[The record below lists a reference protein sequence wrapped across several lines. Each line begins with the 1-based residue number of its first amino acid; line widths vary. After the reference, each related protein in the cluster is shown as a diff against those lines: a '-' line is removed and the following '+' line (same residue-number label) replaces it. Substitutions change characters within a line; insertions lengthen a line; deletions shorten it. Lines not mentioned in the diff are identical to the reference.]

1 MSGVYLHIPFCKKA
15 CHYCDFHFSTSMQ
28 TKDLMIKSMVKE
40 IDVHCNF
47 TDTAIETIYFG
58 GGTPSILGIQDIDT
72 LLNKIKK
79 TFLVVNEP
87 EITFEANP
95 DDLTSEKLRELKNAG
110 INRLSIGIQSF
121 HDDDLLLMNRA
132 HSCDQAINSIKLAQE
147 EGFSNISI
155 DLIYG
160 LPGLSAS
167 NWSANIQNAIDL
179 NVQHISAYCLTIE
192 KKTVFYN
199 WYESN
204 KIILPDDQQTLDQFV
219 VLTDLLVANGFEHY
233 EISNFG
239 KQGYYSKHNSNYW
252 LQEKYLGIGPS
263 AHSFNGQSRMWNVR
277 NNNQYIKAIAE
288 KTTFYDQETLT
299 PRDHFNEYILT
310 RLRTKWGINKAE
322 LKDRHQTYYAILKK
336 QMKKWLDQKMVLEN
350 DTFFVL
356 SPSGKFIADRII
368 SDLFII
374 DE

>member
-199 WYESN
+199 WHESN

-288 KTTFYDQETLT
+288 KTTFYDQET
-299 PRDHFNEYILT
+299 
-310 RLRTKWGINKAE
+310 
-322 LKDRHQTYYAILKK
+322 
-336 QMKKWLDQKMVLEN
+336 
-350 DTFFVL
+350 
-356 SPSGKFIADRII
+356 
-368 SDLFII
+368 
-374 DE
+374 

>member
-310 RLRTKWGINKAE
+310 RLRTKWGINKVE

>member
-199 WYESN
+199 WHESN

-336 QMKKWLDQKMVLEN
+336 QMKKWLDQEMILEN
-350 DTFFVL
+350 ETFFIL
-356 SPSGKFIADRII
+356 SPGGKFIADRII

-374 DE
+374 DK

>member
-1 MSGVYLHIPFCKKA
+1 M
-15 CHYCDFHFSTSMQ
+15 
-28 TKDLMIKSMVKE
+28 
-40 IDVHCNF
+40 
-47 TDTAIETIYFG
+47 
-58 GGTPSILGIQDIDT
+58 
-72 LLNKIKK
+72 
-79 TFLVVNEP
+79 
-87 EITFEANP
+87 
-95 DDLTSEKLRELKNAG
+95 
-110 INRLSIGIQSF
+110 
-121 HDDDLLLMNRA
+121 
-132 HSCDQAINSIKLAQE
+132 
-147 EGFSNISI
+147 
-155 DLIYG
+155 
-160 LPGLSAS
+160 
-167 NWSANIQNAIDL
+167 
-179 NVQHISAYCLTIE
+179 
-192 KKTVFYN
+192 
-199 WYESN
+199 
-204 KIILPDDQQTLDQFV
+204 
-219 VLTDLLVANGFEHY
+219 LVANGFEHY

>member
-15 CHYCDFHFSTSMQ
+15 CHYCDFHFSTSVQ
-28 TKDLMIKSMVKE
+28 TKDTMIKSMVKE
-40 IDVHCNF
+40 IDLRYNF
-47 TDTAIETIYFG
+47 TDSPIETIYFG
-58 GGTPSILGIQDIDT
+58 GGTPSILSSYDINT
-72 LLNKIKK
+72 LLNKILE
-79 TFLVVNEP
+79 TFHVVNEP

-95 DDLTSEKLRELKNAG
+95 DDLTLEKLKELKKAG

-132 HSCDQAINSIKLAQE
+132 HSSQQASKCIKLAQQ
-147 EGFSNISI
+147 EGFNNISI

-160 LPGLSAS
+160 LPGLSS
-167 NWSANIQNAIDL
+167 DNWLTNIQNAIDL

-199 WYESN
+199 WHESN

-219 VLTDLLVANGFEHY
+219 ALTDLLVSNGFEHY

-239 KQGYYSKHNSNYW
+239 KRGYYSKHNSNYW

-288 KTTFYDQETLT
+288 EKSFHEQETLT
-299 PRDHFNEYILT
+299 PRDQFNEYILT

-322 LKDRHQTYYAILKK
+322 LKDRHQSYFLILEE
-336 QMKKWLDQKMVLEN
+336 QLKKWLDQEMILEN
-350 DTFFVL
+350 ETFFIL
-356 SPSGKFIADRII
+356 SPGGKFIADRII

-374 DE
+374 DK

>member
-79 TFLVVNEP
+79 TFVVVNEP

-167 NWSANIQNAIDL
+167 NWSANIQNAIDFL
-179 NVQHISAYCLTIE
+179 NCELQSHYFD
-192 KKTVFYN
+192 K
-199 WYESN
+199 
-204 KIILPDDQQTLDQFV
+204 Q
-219 VLTDLLVANGFEHY
+219 VL
-233 EISNFG
+233 
-239 KQGYYSKHNSNYW
+239 
-252 LQEKYLGIGPS
+252 LQYR
-263 AHSFNGQSRMWNVR
+263 QC
-277 NNNQYIKAIAE
+277 
-288 KTTFYDQETLT
+288 
-299 PRDHFNEYILT
+299 
-310 RLRTKWGINKAE
+310 
-322 LKDRHQTYYAILKK
+322 
-336 QMKKWLDQKMVLEN
+336 
-350 DTFFVL
+350 
-356 SPSGKFIADRII
+356 
-368 SDLFII
+368 
-374 DE
+374 

>member
-15 CHYCDFHFSTSMQ
+15 CHYCDFHFSTSVQ
-28 TKDLMIKSMVKE
+28 TKDTMIKSMVKE
-40 IDVHCNF
+40 IDLRYNF
-47 TDTAIETIYFG
+47 TDSPIETIYFG
-58 GGTPSILGIQDIDT
+58 GGTPSILSSYDINT
-72 LLNKIKK
+72 LLNKILE
-79 TFLVVNEP
+79 TFHVVNEP

-95 DDLTSEKLRELKNAG
+95 DDLTLEKLKELKKAG

-132 HSCDQAINSIKLAQE
+132 HSSQQASKCIKLAQQ
-147 EGFSNISI
+147 EGFNNISI

-160 LPGLSAS
+160 LPGLSS
-167 NWSANIQNAIDL
+167 DNWLANIQNAIDL

-199 WYESN
+199 WHESN

-219 VLTDLLVANGFEHY
+219 ALTDLLVSNGFEHY

-239 KQGYYSKHNSNYW
+239 KRGYYSKHNSNYW

-288 KTTFYDQETLT
+288 EKSFHEQETLT
-299 PRDHFNEYILT
+299 PRDQFNEYILT

-322 LKDRHQTYYAILKK
+322 LKDRHQ
-336 QMKKWLDQKMVLEN
+336 
-350 DTFFVL
+350 
-356 SPSGKFIADRII
+356 
-368 SDLFII
+368 
-374 DE
+374 

>member
-79 TFLVVNEP
+79 TFVVVNEP

-199 WYESN
+199 WHESN

>member
-199 WYESN
+199 WHESN

-310 RLRTKWGINKAE
+310 RLRTKWGINKVE

>member
-199 WYESN
+199 WHESN

>member
-199 WYESN
+199 WHESN

-252 LQEKYLGIGPS
+252 LLEKYLGIGPS

>member
-199 WYESN
+199 WHESN

-219 VLTDLLVANGFEHY
+219 VLTDLLVTNGFEHY

>member
-40 IDVHCNF
+40 IDLNCNF
-47 TDTAIETIYFG
+47 TDTAIKTIYFG

-199 WYESN
+199 WHESN

-310 RLRTKWGINKAE
+310 RLRTKWGINKVE